1 MATSESART
10 EGPGLRRCGAW
21 GSRAPVRILRS
32 AVVGIAILATGP
44 ALADSAIDAGV
55 KPYFVLGGWLTALV
69 FLSIGL
75 FLMPKAI
82 KNRRMAAAA
91 EQWPAV
97 DGTVLSTDI
106 IKRVSKSQDEFDS
119 YIPQVRY
126 AYSANSVRREGDV
139 IRIGLGEMGYIQ
151 EKQARDHLMR
161 YPVGATVLVRYDPE
175 NPQAAVLETG
185 QVGAGRKLF
194 AGAILAAL
202 GVAAIIFEIWS
213 ASLPIR

>member
-1 MATSESART
+1 
-10 EGPGLRRCGAW
+10 
-21 GSRAPVRILRS
+21 VI
-32 AVVGIAILATGP
+32 
-44 ALADSAIDAGV
+44 
-55 KPYFVLGGWLTALV
+55 
-69 FLSIGL
+69 
-75 FLMPKAI
+75 
-82 KNRRMAAAA
+82 
-91 EQWPAV
+91 
-97 DGTVLSTDI
+97 STDI
-106 IKRVSKSQDEFDS
+106 IKRISKSQDEFDS

-126 AYSANSVRREGDV
+126 AYTANSVRHEGDV

-202 GVAAIIFEIWS
+202 GVAAIVFAIWS
-213 ASLPIR
+213 ASLPVL